1 MKYQALLLVVVF
13 TLGCGSVAQ
22 VRYRVP
28 AATTFAETTEVS
40 PPPPPP
46 TPFDTSWTP
55 ERCQKLLNQRDGLT
69 WAVALGTGLT
79 GAGGLSTAFLDE
91 DKYRLSL
98 GITSAVLAAIT
109 ASFSVLVKVKS
120 SEFEQYCN
128 VESPESEK

>member
-1 MKYQALLLVVVF
+1 MKYLALFLLVVF

-28 AATTFAETTEVS
+28 AVATLAATPTPV
-40 PPPPPP
+40 PPPP

-55 ERCQKLLNQRDGLT
+55 ERCQRLLDQRDSLT

-79 GAGGLSTAFLDE
+79 GAGGLSTAFPDE

-120 SEFEQYCN
+120 LEFEQYCN
-128 VESPESEK
+128 VESPLEVRQ